1 MGLQVVPPLAAQ
13 DGQDG
18 VQPPILKDEALVK
31 IEAGVNIEAP
41 CKEEDLKDECNK
53 QEDLKLECKGETE
66 QDDAKKEEQELEGP
80 QKKDEEEQDE
90 KQMEAE
96 QAEAL

>member
-1 MGLQVVPPLAAQ
+1 MHGLGLQAVPPLAAQ

-18 VQPPILKDEALVK
+18 VQPPILNEEAGVK
-31 IEAGVNIEAP
+31 IEAL

-53 QEDLKLECKGETE
+53 QEDLKQECKGETE

-80 QKKDEEEQDE
+80 QMKDEEEQDE